1 MSNLVE
7 DLKND
12 AREIAGDLAALRH
25 ALHLEPELGLELPRT
40 QEKVLGALDGCG
52 LELTLGTGLNSVT
65 GVLRGARPGPT
76 VLLRGDMDALP
87 LQETSVSDVP
97 ISRFDGVMHA
107 CGHDLHTSM
116 LVGAAK
122 LLSDRREQ
130 LAGNV
135 VFMFQPGEEGEDGA
149 GHMIAEGV
157 LDASGVRPSAAYAL
171 HVSSGMFP
179 RGTFGARPGPMM
191 ASCSSLHV
199 TVHGA
204 GGHGSAPFRAND
216 PIPAACEMVTAL
228 QTAVT
233 RKFDIFDPVVVT
245 VGSFHSGTKENIIPE
260 TAHFDATVRT
270 FSAAAG
276 ERMRPVLVGLI
287 EGIAKAHGLEV
298 EVVYDGLYPATVN
311 DAHAIDVVRDTVGE
325 LFGPERFETMAE
337 PLAGAEDF
345 SRVLQQVPG
354 AMVFLGATIEGRDHH
369 TSPWNH
375 SPEAAFD
382 DRVLP
387 DGATL
392 LARLALDHLVA
403 A

>member
-12 AREIAGDLAALRH
+12 ALELAGDLTRLRH
-25 ALHLEPELGLELPRT
+25 TLHLEPELGLELPRT
-40 QEKVLGALDGCG
+40 QEKVLAALDGCG
-52 LELTLGTGLNSVT
+52 LELSLGKGLNSVT
-65 GVLRGARPGPT
+65 GVLRGAQPGPT

-87 LQETSVSDVP
+87 LQETSVSQVP
-97 ISRFDGVMHA
+97 ISHFDGVMHA
-107 CGHDLHTSM
+107 CGHDLHTTM

-122 LLSDRREQ
+122 LLSARRER

-157 LDASGVRPSAAYAL
+157 LDASGTRASAAYAL

-179 RGTFGARPGPMM
+179 RGVFGTRPGTMM
-191 ASCSSLHV
+191 ASCADLHV
-199 TVHGA
+199 TVHGR

-216 PIPAACEMVTAL
+216 PIPAACEMVTAI

-245 VGSFHSGTKENIIPE
+245 VGSFHGGTKENIIPE

-270 FSAAAG
+270 FSAAAA
-276 ERMRPVLVGLI
+276 ERMRPVLITLI
-287 EGIAKAHGLEV
+287 ENIAKAHGLEV
-298 EVVYDGLYPATVN
+298 EIDYQSLYPVTVN
-311 DAHAIDVVRDTVGE
+311 DGRAVDIVRDTVDE
-325 LFGPERFETMAE
+325 LFGPDRFRTME
-337 PLAGAEDF
+337 QPLAGAEDF
-345 SRVLQQVPG
+345 SRILQNVPG
-354 AMVFLGATIEGRDHH
+354 AMVFLGATIDGRDHE

-382 DRVLP
+382 DRVMP

-392 LARLALDHLVA
+392 LARLALDHLA
-403 A
+403 G